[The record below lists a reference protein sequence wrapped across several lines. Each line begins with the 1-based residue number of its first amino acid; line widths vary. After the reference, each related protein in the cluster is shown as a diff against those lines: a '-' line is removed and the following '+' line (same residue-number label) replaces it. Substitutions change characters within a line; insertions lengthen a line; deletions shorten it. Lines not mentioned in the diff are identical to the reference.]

1 MIYVFDPLEC
11 RTLLSAAYDLIGLT
25 ALRSDQIFK
34 DIDGRGVAVAVID
47 TGLDT
52 THPLLSPN
60 YLAGA
65 DLTTGGSTPTAVFA
79 ALNEPKQGNFHGA
92 YQAFLRDQLLDHLPP
107 AALPLVQVDQLPG
120 RLGLPC

>member
-65 DLTTGGSTPTAVFA
+65 DLTTGGSTPTVVNPHGTHVAGIIGSKPDANRGYDGGVAPGVGLIGLQVFT
-79 ALNEPKQGNFHGA
+79 
-92 YQAFLRDQLLDHLPP
+92 
-107 AALPLVQVDQLPG
+107 
-120 RLGLPC
+120 